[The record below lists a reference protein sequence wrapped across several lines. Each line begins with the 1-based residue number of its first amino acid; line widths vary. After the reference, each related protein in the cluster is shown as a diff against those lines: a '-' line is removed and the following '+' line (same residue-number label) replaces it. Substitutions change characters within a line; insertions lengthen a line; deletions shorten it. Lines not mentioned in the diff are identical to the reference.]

1 MPVSVEDEAKK
12 ILLKLGLWWPDA
24 NSGSLRAAATAW
36 RTFAD
41 AVDDVRGPVHTSA
54 SSLIHHNTGESIDAF
69 AKFWDRYAKGKDAG
83 WLSDLAESARA
94 MAKAL
99 DKFADAI
106 DDAINKLWTQIG
118 IDAAVIAG
126 GVALAF
132 FTAGLA
138 SGAAVAAA
146 DAIIEFGATM
156 GIAVS
161 TTVAEIAA
169 GTLVAASFGGIE
181 SVTVDLA
188 VAQPL
193 KMVTGMQQG
202 FSLDEVNQA
211 AKDGM
216 IFGGA
221 LGAGSGVL
229 KAGVEG
235 AFSDTTPLLLRPP
248 SLRPD
253 LVELGP
259 AARRSD
265 RVPCVGE
272 PIDVATGAML
282 MAQTDLTLPAS
293 LPLLFRRTHL
303 SSYRGG
309 VCFGPTWISTLD
321 ECVQID
327 GEGVVFAAADGMRLV
342 YPVPEPD
349 VATFPVKGAR
359 WPLRWDGKPDG
370 VMTIT
375 DPGTGVVRT
384 FSTPFSSG
392 SFGVVHLPLDSWSD
406 RNGARI
412 DVERDDEG
420 VPFGVRHSGGYYLA
434 VDTRGPRV
442 TALRLLDEPPSRYG
456 PDGPVGDGTVVMRYG
471 YDTSGNLTEVVNSSG
486 EPLRF
491 AYDDQGRM
499 TRWTDRNGTWF
510 SYVYDARGRVVR
522 TEGVDGILSGTLTY
536 DDAASTTT
544 YTDSLGHVSS
554 HRHNS
559 EGLVVEET
567 DPLGQVTRTEWDEW
581 GTAPRSVT
589 DPLGRTTRYEYDGD
603 GNLAVLTLPDGSV
616 ARAVHNALALPTEV
630 LEPGG
635 ATWRHTYDDRGNLL
649 TTSDPLG
656 AETRCTYGES
666 GHLATLTDPLGHTR
680 VVTSDSAGL
689 PTTVTDELGQVTT
702 IRRDSFGR
710 IVELTDPLG
719 RTTRTS
725 WTVEGRPEWRELPD
739 GARESWTWDPEGN
752 LLTHRDLAGNVT
764 HHSVALFDAP
774 ATRTA
779 PDGTTYT
786 FTHDTELRLT
796 GVTDPQGRTWSYAYD
811 MAGRLVTET
820 DFDGRVLSYAHDASG
835 ALVSRRNGAGES
847 LHFTRDPLGRVR
859 EQCDDSG
866 GATVYTYAACGRLAT
881 AGNADSEITF
891 AYDAAGRTIGETV
904 NGRTTSFAYDA
915 LGHTVRR
922 TTPSGLTSHWT
933 YDPVGRAV
941 ALHSDAGEQR
951 FEYDATGRETRRRI
965 GDHVELSQ
973 SWDPAGRLMS
983 QAVTDTGDAAGGRLL
998 QHRTYAYRADGH
1010 LTEIRE
1016 LTSGT
1021 RTFELDTAGRVTRVR
1036 ALGWG
1041 ETYAYDTTGNLT
1053 QATAPAHEAPGERT
1067 FDGTL
1072 IRSAGRT
1079 AYHHDTQGRLVRR
1092 TRVLLN
1098 GQRRTWT
1105 YAWSAE
1111 DRLTEVITPD
1121 DEHWRYLYDP
1131 LGRRIAKVCLAGD
1144 GSVVARTDFSWDGT
1158 RLAEQVSHD
1167 GRVTSWDHFPDTHRP
1182 VAQTERTPT
1191 PRGPQESFLARLAEE
1206 TTGDRDV
1213 RFHAIVA
1220 DAVGAPAELVTADG
1234 EVTWQLRTGLWGTRL
1249 PGPADRGPADSD
1261 CPLRFPGQ
1269 YADPE
1274 TGLHYNYFRY
1284 YDPETARYLS
1294 SDPLGLAPAPHP
1306 AAYVHNPHSWS
1317 DPLGLGPCP
1326 QLREGYT
1333 SQPAFDDPYHPDTMG
1348 DRVRDMRALYGIRD
1362 PKSAGMIGSNGP
1374 QITSKTLWDQGPYRI
1389 DVENPNP
1396 GQRPGQLHFQDQMNK
1411 SAKYQYNFETRQFD
1425 GLPRSVLKA
1434 VGSNQGFIAA
1444 IRKGLAALGEG

>member
-1 MPVSVEDEAKK
+1 MSVEDEAKK

-24 NSGSLRAAATAW
+24 NSGSLRSAATAW

-69 AKFWDRYAKGKDAG
+69 EKFWGRYARGKDAG

-118 IDAAVIAG
+118 VDAAVIAG

-146 DAIIEFGATM
+146 DAIIEFGTTM
-156 GIAVS
+156 GVAVS
-161 TTVAEIAA
+161 GTVAEIAA
-169 GTLVAASFGGIE
+169 GTLIAASFGGIE

-193 KMVTGMQQG
+193 KMVTGLQQG
-202 FSLDEVNQA
+202 FNLDEVNQA
-211 AKDGM
+211 AKDGV

-221 LGAGSGVL
+221 LGAGTGVL

-253 LVELGP
+253 LVDLGP
-259 AARRSD
+259 AARSAD
-265 RVPCVGE
+265 RTPCVGE

-282 MAQTDLTLPAS
+282 MTQTDLTLPAS
-293 LPLLFRRTHL
+293 LPLLFQRTHL

-309 VCFGPTWISTLD
+309 VCFGPTWTSTLD

-349 VATFPVKGAR
+349 VPTLPVRGAR

-375 DPGTGVVRT
+375 DPGSGVVRT
-384 FSTPFSSG
+384 FSTPFPSG

-412 DVERDDEG
+412 DIERDVEG
-420 VPFGVRHSGGYYLA
+420 VPFGIRHSGGYYLA
-434 VDTRGPRV
+434 VDSSGPRI
-442 TALRLLDEPPSRYG
+442 TALRLLDQPPSRFG
-456 PDGPVGDGTVVMRYG
+456 PDGPMGEGTLVMRYG
-471 YDTSGNLTEVVNSSG
+471 YDPAGNLTEVTDSSG

-491 AYDDQGRM
+491 SYDDQGRM
-499 TRWTDRNGTWF
+499 TRWTDRSGTWF
-510 SYVYDARGRVVR
+510 CYVYDERGRVVR

-536 DDAASTTT
+536 DDTASTTT
-544 YTDSLGHVSS
+544 YTDSLGHASR
-554 HRHNS
+554 HRYNA

-567 DPLGQVTRTEWDEW
+567 DALGYVTRTEWEER
-581 GTAPRSVT
+581 GAGPRSVT
-589 DPLGRTTRYEYDGD
+589 DPLGRTTRYDYDSA
-603 GNLAVLTLPDGSV
+603 GNLIELTLPDGSV
-616 ARAVHNALALPTEV
+616 ASATYTTSSLPADV
-630 LEPGG
+630 VEPGG
-635 ATWRHTYDDRGNLL
+635 AEWRHTYDSRGNLL
-649 TTSDPLG
+649 AVIDPIG
-656 AETRCTYGES
+656 AETRYTYDES

-680 VVTSDSAGL
+680 AVTSDSAGL
-689 PTTVTDELGQVTT
+689 PVTVTDEIGHVTT
-702 IRRDSFGR
+702 IRRDAFGR

-719 RTTRTS
+719 RTTRLS

-739 GARESWTWDPEGN
+739 GSRESWTWDAEGN
-752 LLTHRDLAGNVT
+752 LLTHSDLAGNVT
-764 HHSVALFDAP
+764 HHTVAPFDIP

-796 GVTDPQGRTWSYAYD
+796 GVTDPRGRTWSYVYD
-811 MAGRLVTET
+811 PAGHLIAET
-820 DFDGRVLSYAHDASG
+820 DFDGRQLAYEQDASG
-835 ALVSRRNGAGES
+835 ALVARRNGAGES
-847 LHFTRDPLGRVR
+847 LRFARDQLGRVT
-859 EQCDDSG
+859 EQRDDSG
-866 GATVYTYAACGRLAT
+866 ATTVYTYAASGRLAGARN
-881 AGNADSEITF
+881 AGSEVAF
-891 AYDAAGRTIGETV
+891 VYDAAGRTIGETV
-904 NGRTTSFAYDA
+904 NGRTTSFVHDA
-915 LGHTVRR
+915 LGRTIRR
-922 TTPSGLTSHWT
+922 HTPSGRTSHWT
-933 YDPVGRAV
+933 YDPLGRPVVFQSDVG
-941 ALHSDAGEQR
+941 QMT
-951 FEYDATGRETRRRI
+951 FEYDAAGRETRRLL

-973 SWDPAGRLMS
+973 NWDPAGRLTS
-983 QAVTDTGDAAGGRLL
+983 QTLTDTGDGTGNRLL
-998 QHRTYAYRADGH
+998 QHRSYAYRPDGH
-1010 LTEIRE
+1010 LTQIRE

-1021 RTFELDTAGRVTRVR
+1021 RSFELDAIGRVTRVR
-1036 ALGWG
+1036 ALGWS

-1053 QATAPAHEAPGERT
+1053 HTNAPAHEATGERT
-1067 FDGTL
+1067 FDGTR

-1079 AYHHDTQGRLVRR
+1079 TYQHDAQGRLVRR
-1092 TRVLLN
+1092 TRVLLS

-1105 YAWSAE
+1105 YAWDAE
-1111 DRLTEVITPD
+1111 DRLTEVVTPD
-1121 DEHWRYLYDP
+1121 AERWQYLYDP
-1131 LGRRIAKVCLAGD
+1131 LGRRIAKTRLAGD
-1144 GSVVARTDFSWDGT
+1144 RTVTARTDFSWDGT
-1158 RLAEQVSHD
+1158 RLAEQTSPD
-1167 GRVTSWDHFPDTHRP
+1167 GRVTSWDYFPDTPRP
-1182 VAQTERTPT
+1182 VAQTDRTPM
-1191 PRGPQESFLARLAEE
+1191 PRGSQESFLARLAEE

-1213 RFHAIVA
+1213 RFHAIVT
-1220 DAVGAPAELVTADG
+1220 DAVGAPAELVTEEG
-1234 EVTWQLRTGLWGTRL
+1234 EVTWQRRTALWGTGL
-1249 PGPADRGPADSD
+1249 PAFENAEETSTD

-1269 YADPE
+1269 FADAE

-1294 SDPLGLAPAPHP
+1294 PDPLGLAPAPHP
-1306 AAYVHNPHSWS
+1306 ATYVHNPYSWS

-1326 QLREGYT
+1326 QLRDGYG
-1333 SQPAFDDPYHPDTMG
+1333 SQPAFRDDPYHPKVVD
-1348 DRVRDMRALYGIRD
+1348 DRIRDMRDLYGIRD
-1362 PKSAGMIGSNGP
+1362 PRSAGMIGSNGP
-1374 QITSKTLWDQGPYRI
+1374 QITSKTLWNQGPYRI

-1396 GQRPGQLHFQDQMNK
+1396 GQRPGQLHFQDQTNK
-1411 SAKYQYNFETRQFD
+1411 SAKYQYNFETGEFD
-1425 GLPRSVLKA
+1425 GIPRSLLKA
-1434 VGSNQGFIAA
+1434 VGNNPGFIAA